1 MTSTSHGDGGAVGF
15 LDERYVLG
23 ALLGEGAVGCVY
35 AAFDTALG
43 IDVAVKVMHQIHV
56 KSRAMLDRFSH
67 EASVSARMLSPHVVK
82 VLGLAVTRTGAPCIV
97 YEQLEGETLA
107 SYIARCGA
115 LPLAETHEIVKQV
128 ARALSRVHALGI
140 VHRDVKP
147 DNIFI
152 TTQPD
157 GHALVKLLDFGVA
170 ESMKPS
176 DTRRQ
181 VVGTPEYM
189 APEVLFGNAPLDA
202 RVDIYALG
210 VVAFEC
216 LTGGTPFKGDR
227 MMDVFQAVERGQ
239 RASLSQLRADISL
252 EMDEWMDCAL
262 QPDPYW
268 RFASVKELT
277 ISLATAATASE
288 ARAAIS
294 TRKAA

>member
-1 MTSTSHGDGGAVGF
+1 MTSISHGDGSAVDF

-23 ALLGEGAVGCVY
+23 AILGEGAVGCVY

-43 IDVAVKVMHQIHV
+43 IDVAVKVMHEIHV
-56 KSRAMLDRFSH
+56 SSRAMLDRFAQ
-67 EASVSARMLSPHVVK
+67 EANISARMLSPHIVK
-82 VLGLAVTRTGAPCIV
+82 VLGRAVTRSGAPCIV

-107 SYIARCGA
+107 SYIARHGA
-115 LPLAETHEIVKQV
+115 LLLAETQEIIKQV
-128 ARALSRVHALGI
+128 ARALARVHALGI

-170 ESMKPS
+170 ESSKPVNA
-176 DTRRQ
+176 RRQ

-189 APEVLFGNAPLDA
+189 APEIVFGTSALDA

-216 LTGGTPFKGDR
+216 LTGGTPFKGER
-227 MMDVFQAVERGQ
+227 MMDVFAALQRGQ
-239 RASLSQLRADISL
+239 RASLSQLRPDISV

-268 RFASVKELT
+268 RFATVKELSL
-277 ISLATAATASE
+277 SLATATTASQ
-288 ARAAIS
+288 ARASIS
-294 TRKAA
+294 LHTAA

>member
-1 MTSTSHGDGGAVGF
+1 MTSISHCDGGAVVF

-35 AAFDTALG
+35 AAFDTVLG
-43 IDVAVKVMHQIHV
+43 IEVAVKIMHEIHAT
-56 KSRAMLDRFSH
+56 SRAMLDRFSQ
-67 EASVSARMLSPHVVK
+67 EASISARMLSPHIVK
-82 VLGLAVTRTGAPCIV
+82 VLGLAVTRSGAPAIV

-107 SYIARCGA
+107 SYIARNGA
-115 LPLAETHEIVKQV
+115 LPLAETQEIIRQV
-128 ARALSRVHALGI
+128 ARALGRVHALGF

-170 ESMKPS
+170 EAVKP
-176 DTRRQ
+176 DGTRRQ

-189 APEVLFGNAPLDA
+189 APEILFGSAPLDA

-227 MMDVFQAVERGQ
+227 MMDVFQALQHGQ
-239 RASLSQLRADISL
+239 RASLSQLRSDISL

-268 RFASVKELT
+268 RFESVKEMST
-277 ISLATAATASE
+277 SLATAATASE

-294 TRKAA
+294 IRTAA